1 MLSEAE
7 LSSGAELSS
16 EVEWSSEA
24 ALWLAPE
31 SEPEPDLVLAED
43 LELEE

>member
-1 MLSEAE
+1 MSE
-7 LSSGAELSS
+7 AELSS

-31 SEPEPDLVLAED
+31 WEPEWEPEPDLVLAEE